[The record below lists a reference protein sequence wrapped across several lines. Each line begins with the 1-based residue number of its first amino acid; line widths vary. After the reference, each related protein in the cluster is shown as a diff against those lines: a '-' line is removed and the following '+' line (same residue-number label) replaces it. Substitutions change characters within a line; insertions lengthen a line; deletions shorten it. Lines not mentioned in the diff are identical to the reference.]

1 MTTAICLVRHGKAG
15 NRHRWAGPDH
25 LRPLTK
31 TGKRQ
36 ARALVELPDVEHVRR
51 LVSSPY
57 ARCVQTFEPL
67 ADVLSL
73 PIETADEL
81 SEGAAT
87 ASAIELM
94 LALARQGPAALCTHG
109 DVMAS
114 VVKQLLAAAVP
125 LDGPLEFK
133 TGSAWIVGVRSG
145 RFESGRYIRPRAK
158 GQV

>member
-1 MTTAICLVRHGKAG
+1 MTTPICLVRHAKAA

-36 ARALVELPDVEHVRR
+36 AQGLAALPDLEHISR

-57 ARCVQTFEPL
+57 VRCIQTFEPL
-67 ADVLSL
+67 AEVLNM
-73 PIETADEL
+73 PIEMAEEL

-87 ASAIELM
+87 ASAIELILK
-94 LALARQGPAALCTHG
+94 LAGQGSAALCTHG
-109 DVMAS
+109 DVMTN
-114 VVKQLLAAAVP
+114 VVNELITAAVP

-133 TGSAWIVGVRSG
+133 KGSAWILGVGGG
-145 RFESGRYIRPRAK
+145 RFESGRYVPPRAK
-158 GQV
+158 GPD